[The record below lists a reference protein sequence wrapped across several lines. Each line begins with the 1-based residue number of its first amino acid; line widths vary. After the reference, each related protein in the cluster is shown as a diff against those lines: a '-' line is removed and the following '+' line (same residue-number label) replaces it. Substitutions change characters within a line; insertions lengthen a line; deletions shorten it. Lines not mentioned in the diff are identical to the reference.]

1 MWIGIK
7 WGIGTV
13 YTANNGLQALET
25 AQYKKPDIVFTDI
38 RMPVMDGIEFA
49 RQLREKDKRVKI
61 IFLTGY
67 DEMDFI
73 RQAFRLSATDYILK
87 PFLVEDIERV
97 VKGILTSLE
106 QEQTADHSRIHAER
120 KIIDNIFKEDTQQAE
135 ELIRQFFAMENGKE
149 DQFHFSVIGL
159 YGKSGNPP
167 RKNFF
172 SRISGGVLLCRASG
186 SESASAE
193 DKCGMQAC
201 SREYGSLSVQKST

>member
-1 MWIGIK
+1 MYKVLLVDDERLELNTLKNYVDWTK
-7 WGIGTV
+7 LGIGTV

-25 AQYKKPDIVFTDI
+25 AEFKKPDIVFTDI

-97 VKGILTSLE
+97 VKGILASLE
-106 QEQTADHSRIHAER
+106 QEQTADHSRVHAER
-120 KIIDNIFKEDTQQAE
+120 KIIDNIFKDDTQQADT
-135 ELIRQFFAMENGKE
+135 LIGQFLQWKIWKKTG
-149 DQFHFSVIGL
+149 
-159 YGKSGNPP
+159 
-167 RKNFF
+167 
-172 SRISGGVLLCRASG
+172 
-186 SESASAE
+186 SAS
-193 DKCGMQAC
+193 
-201 SREYGSLSVQKST
+201 V